1 MKNGLACYSLLL
13 LALILVPAPATFAS
27 TKLYVNGVVGN
38 DSNDCLSQQAAC
50 KTIGHAISLAASGDS
65 ILVAAATYAESLNI
79 GISLNIVGS
88 GAATTIIEGGGF
100 RGATIS
106 SATANVILSNL
117 TIRNNHVSTQ
127 CETPGGGGVYNIGTL
142 TIMNS
147 IISGNTA
154 FGANSRLINV
164 GCGVDGGGIFN
175 SGTLTI
181 DDSAVSGNS
190 VTVGGCY
197 LVGTFSSATG
207 GAIWS
212 SGTLTINNSTITG
225 NTAISHECTSHN
237 HLSLLGGIF
246 QYSGSATINEST
258 ISSNRPSG
266 IQGSTLTVNN
276 STITGNTGSGI
287 AGSTLTINNS
297 TITGNTWGINDF
309 RTLTVSNGTISGN
322 SGFGIFINN
331 GATATLQNSIVA
343 NNSTANCRGT
353 MASHGYNL
361 SSDGTC
367 NFNARG
373 DLNNHDPLLGKLQNN
388 GGPTQTMALLPGSPA
403 IDGGNPSGCTDAQG
417 HLLKTDQ
424 RGMPRPDREDVVG
437 CDKGAFES
445 QTD

>member
-1 MKNGLACYSLLL
+1 MKSKNLISVA
-13 LALILVPAPATFAS
+13 ALVLFAPSVKAS
-27 TKLYVNGVVGN
+27 TTLYADGVSGN
-38 DSNDCLSQQAAC
+38 DSNTCTSPTTAC
-50 KTIGHAISLAASGDS
+50 KTIGHAISIAASGDS
-65 ILVAAATYAESLNI
+65 ILVAAAPYAESLNI

-106 SATANVILSNL
+106 SATAHVILSNL

-154 FGANSRLINV
+154 FGANYRLINV

-181 DDSAVSGNS
+181 DNSTVSANS

-225 NTAISHECTSHN
+225 NTAVSDECTSHN

-258 ISSNRPSG
+258 ISSNRPLG
-266 IQGSTLTVNN
+266 IQGSILTVNN
-276 STITGNTGSGI
+276 SSIIGNTGSGI

-297 TITGNTWGINDF
+297 TITGNGWGINDF

-322 SGFGIFINN
+322 SAVGIFINN

-343 NNSTANCRGT
+343 NNPTANCIGT

-367 NFNARG
+367 NFNAPG
-373 DLNNHDPLLGKLQNN
+373 DLNSHDPLLGPLQNN

-403 IDGGNPSGCTDAQG
+403 IDGGNPNGCTDGSG
-417 HLLKTDQ
+417 HLLTTDQ
-424 RGMPRPDREDVVG
+424 RGMPRPDKEDARG
-437 CDKGAFES
+437 CDIGAYERQS
-445 QTD
+445 D